1 MEVRDKRQRHGD
13 LDGGFQGSATSD
25 VQHRPAGN
33 ICFSRVTGW
42 SRTESML
49 IGRGNRNGFPLA
61 RPGPWPRPRS
71 RFVAVLG
78 VAAPVLATSIRLSL
92 ICLICVLSL
101 AVSACAGATSRTARP
116 LEISHGVHGVL
127 ACIPSD
133 EGEAVEIDAA
143 GVSAITVDGRTPP
156 KPWSIVLDPDHPPP
170 IGWRQANA
178 WPTGTS
184 PMATR
189 RSLPQRNWKR
199 TGRILSLSGLRRGAS
214 TGRAI
219 TPLIFASDD
228 PAAAGFRLTSPKA
241 RLRSR
246 CRFAKACWMQPVPGT
261 FDRLRL
267 RHSSPVVSQR
277 CRRGRPGE
285 AGVGGKSVQVSLRIR
300 KALLPT
306 Y

>member
-1 MEVRDKRQRHGD
+1 
-13 LDGGFQGSATSD
+13 
-25 VQHRPAGN
+25 
-33 ICFSRVTGW
+33 
-42 SRTESML
+42 ML

-156 KPWSIVLDPDHPPP
+156 KPWSIVLDPDHPPHRLAP
-170 IGWRQANA
+170 GECLAYGNLPDGYTEVIAPAELEEDWPYSFAIRSPA
-178 WPTGTS
+178 WGKHGTRNH
-184 PMATR
+184 AVDFCVR
-189 RSLPQRNWKR
+189 RSG
-199 TGRILSLSGLRRGAS
+199 GRWLSIDVPEGP
-214 TGRAI
+214 TAI
-219 TPLIFASDD
+219 TVQICKSLLDAASS
-228 PAAAGFRLTSPKA
+228 GNL
-241 RLRSR
+241 
-246 CRFAKACWMQPVPGT
+246 
-261 FDRLRL
+261 
-267 RHSSPVVSQR
+267 
-277 CRRGRPGE
+277 
-285 AGVGGKSVQVSLRIR
+285 
-300 KALLPT
+300 
-306 Y
+306 